1 MTPSVISISIVGIF
15 WMNFI
20 QVGAMNC
27 IWNNIKKSLFNDNK
41 DDKQE
46 LLIKSL
52 EKLEEEIKEIKESYN
67 KLLLK
72 IDINETTET
81 TELLEK
87 DIENINSLRFIYK
100 NERNCNSLIL

>member
-1 MTPSVISISIVGIF
+1 
-15 WMNFI
+15 MNFI